1 MPKFNYKMNKP
12 PEELKLIIDNLERA
26 HETFKQRGSQ
36 YGSSY
41 VQYGQIMKVLFPN
54 GVDLKTEDDFN
65 RMGIL
70 NMIVSKLIRYG
81 NMWEKPHKDSIHD
94 LGVYAFMLE
103 GIDDNIRS

>member
-1 MPKFNYKMNKP
+1 MPKFKNKP

-36 YGSSY
+36 YG
-41 VQYGQIMKVLFPN
+41 
-54 GVDLKTEDDFN
+54 D
-65 RMGIL
+65 
-70 NMIVSKLIRYG
+70 
-81 NMWEKPHKDSIHD
+81 MWEKPHKDSIHD